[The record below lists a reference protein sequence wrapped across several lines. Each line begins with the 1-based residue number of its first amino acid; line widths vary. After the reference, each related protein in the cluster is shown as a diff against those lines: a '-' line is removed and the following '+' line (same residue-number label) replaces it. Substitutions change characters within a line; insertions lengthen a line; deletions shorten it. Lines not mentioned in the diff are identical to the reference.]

1 MAEGGIELGK
11 LAPGMAGGREILRP
25 SLAHALPHY
34 FPLAVF
40 PLAILAAMYGGW
52 WIAGPFVFLLLPD
65 MFDGVFGMETRNM
78 DPDETHDGQLLA
90 YDISVWLWALLWST
104 TLLFG
109 LWQILV
115 VGHLSL
121 WEIVLVALAL
131 TSVAQSVFIVGHE
144 LAHRSSAWERWVS
157 EFLLTSVAY
166 PHYALEHLYG
176 HHANACTPADP
187 GSAPKGLSFWR
198 YFPRDMLRGYANAW
212 HFSCTRLERRH
223 LPVWHY
229 TNPFWR
235 YGLGVGAWF
244 ALVYWMGGAWATLI
258 FAYLCVSVAVSLKTI
273 NYAQHYG
280 LQRIRLPGGR
290 FEPVQTWHSWS
301 FASRF
306 SNWLFYNIQRHSDH
320 HISATRH
327 FPLLQHRSEDE
338 SPQLPGSYV
347 KMAFL
352 VMAPKRWFRTM
363 DPLVDRWRAHF
374 YPHIKD
380 WSAYDS
386 RAFAA
391 RPNAFEA
398 IEEILGTAPR
408 LGAWINRAPMLL
420 DNLQKKEFTDLDL
433 PDGFGPD
440 AATEAAAR
448 RGLVRLYWT
457 HEFGVAEMSER
468 IADFPIHRPRD
479 AVEAARHWSNDQV
492 FQISLHTMRGNLS
505 PAEAGTA
512 LANVAEAAIA
522 AVLAAVEDTYARRH
536 AVRSAGSI
544 AVVALGDV
552 ASSEA
557 APGTSLDVLF
567 VYDGGPAEYYEALGK
582 RCHEELRALTYDS
595 LLFAPLPRRRHKQN
609 IHALADFADYH
620 QTSGLT
626 DELLDLTRARHLFT
640 SGDAGIEQRVAA
652 ARREALS
659 HGTVRDALL
668 AELRAAPANA
678 SEPPEPGLPSVRAMR
693 GGLQDIERAA
703 RWLQLA
709 HADELPDMPTAD
721 AAAVFQT
728 AATQGLAPHDAAER
742 LADAAKMWRSLQGI
756 MALVAQD
763 DFATETATPKTK
775 AAIARAGGMEDFDAL
790 DDAIRDTASRAASD
804 VKELL
809 A

>member
-1 MAEGGIELGK
+1 MATSSTDTSGLSLGTVGSGK
-11 LAPGMAGGREILRP
+11 ALEP
-25 SLAHALPHY
+25 SLGNALPHF
-34 FPLAVF
+34 FPLVVF
-40 PLAILAAMYGGW
+40 PLAMAAAMHGGW
-52 WIAGPFVFLLLPD
+52 WIAGPFVFLFLPD

-78 DPDETHDGQLLA
+78 DPDKTDDRQLLA
-90 YDISVWLWALLWST
+90 YDLAVWMWALLWPA

-115 VGHLSL
+115 VGHLAL
-121 WEIVLVALAL
+121 WEAVLVALAL
-131 TSVAQSVFIVGHE
+131 TGVAQSVFLVGHE
-144 LAHRSSAWERWVS
+144 LAHRSAAWERALS

-198 YFPRDMLRGYANAW
+198 YFPRDMIRGYANAW

-244 ALVYWMGGAWATLI
+244 ALVYWMGGAWALLI

-280 LQRIRLPGGR
+280 LQRVRLPGGR
-290 FEPVQTWHSWS
+290 FEPVQPWHSWS
-301 FASRF
+301 FASRL
-306 SNWLFYNIQRHSDH
+306 SNWLFYNIQRHADH

-327 FPLLQHRSEDE
+327 YPLLQHRSEDE

-363 DPLVDRWRAHF
+363 DPLVDRWRTQF

-457 HEFGVAEMSER
+457 REFGVAEMSER
-468 IADFPIHRPRD
+468 IADFPIHSPRD

-492 FQISLHTMRGNLS
+492 FQVGLHTMRGNLS
-505 PAEAGTA
+505 PAEAGIA
-512 LANVAEAAIA
+512 LANAAEAAVA
-522 AVLAAVEDTYARRH
+522 TVLEAVEDAYARRH
-536 AVRSAGSI
+536 AVRGTGSI
-544 AVVALGDV
+544 AVAALGDV

-557 APGTSLDVLF
+557 APGTGLDVVF

-582 RCHEELRALTYDS
+582 RCHEELRALTHDS
-595 LLFAPLPRRRHKQN
+595 LLFAPLPRRRHKRN
-609 IHALADFADYH
+609 THALADLASYH
-620 QTSGLT
+620 QTAGLT
-626 DELLDLTRARHLFT
+626 GELLDLTRTRRIFT
-640 SGDAGIEQRVAA
+640 SGDAGIEQRVAE
-652 ARREALS
+652 ARREALR
-659 HGTVRDALL
+659 HGAVRDALL

-678 SEPPEPGLPSVRAMR
+678 SGPPEPGLQSVRDMR
-693 GGLQDIERAA
+693 GGLQDVERAA

-709 HADELPDMPTAD
+709 HADEFPDMPTAG

-728 AATQGLAPHDAAER
+728 AAAQKLAPHDVAER
-742 LADAAKMWRSLQGI
+742 LADAARMWRSLQGI

-763 DFATETATPKTK
+763 DFAAETATPQTK
-775 AAIARAGGMEDFDAL
+775 AAIARASGMPSFAAL
-790 DDAIRDTASRAASD
+790 DDAIRDTASRTAAD
-804 VKELL
+804 IRMLL

>member
-1 MAEGGIELGK
+1 MATSSTGASGLSLGTIGSGK
-11 LAPGMAGGREILRP
+11 ALEP
-25 SLAHALPHY
+25 SLGNALPHF
-34 FPLAVF
+34 FPLVVF
-40 PLAILAAMYGGW
+40 PLAMAAVMYGGW

-65 MFDGVFGMETRNM
+65 MFDGIFGMNTRNM
-78 DPDETHDGQLLA
+78 DPDKTDDRQLLT
-90 YDISVWLWALLWST
+90 YDLAVWLWALLWPT

-115 VGHLSL
+115 VGHLAL
-121 WEIVLVALAL
+121 WEAVLAAVALAG
-131 TSVAQSVFIVGHE
+131 VAQSVFIAGHE
-144 LAHRSSAWERWVS
+144 LAHRSTVWEHALS
-157 EFLLTSVAY
+157 EILLTSVAY

-212 HFSCTRLERRH
+212 HFACTRLERRH

-244 ALVYWMGGAWATLI
+244 ALVYWMGDAWALLI
-258 FAYLCVSVAVSLKTI
+258 FVSLCINVAVSLKTI

-280 LQRIRLPGGR
+280 LQRVRLPGGR

-301 FASRF
+301 FDSRL
-306 SNWLFYNIQRHSDH
+306 SNWLFYNIQRHADH

-327 FPLLQHRSEDE
+327 YPLLQHRGTDE
-338 SPQLPGSYV
+338 APQLPGSYV

-352 VMAPKRWFRTM
+352 VIAPKHWFRTM
-363 DPLVDRWRAHF
+363 DPLVDRWRSHF

-398 IEEILGTAPR
+398 IEEILSTAPR

-420 DNLQKKEFTDLDL
+420 DNLQKKEFTNLDL

-440 AATEAAAR
+440 PTTEAAAR

-457 HEFGVAEMSER
+457 HEFGVAEMAER
-468 IADFPIHRPRD
+468 IADFPIHSPRD

-492 FQISLHTMRGNLS
+492 FQISLHAMRGNLS
-505 PAEAGTA
+505 PAEAGAA
-512 LANVAEAAIA
+512 LANAAKAAIA
-522 AVLAAVEDTYARRH
+522 AVLAAVEDAYARRH
-536 AVRSAGSI
+536 AARGTGSI

-552 ASSEA
+552 ASSEV
-557 APGTSLDVLF
+557 APGTGLDILF
-567 VYDGGPAEYYEALGK
+567 VYDDGPAEYYEALGK
-582 RCHEELRALTYDS
+582 RCHEELRALTHDS
-595 LLFAPLPRRRHKQN
+595 LLFAPLPRRRHKRN
-609 IHALADFADYH
+609 VHALADFADYH

-640 SGDAGIEQRVAA
+640 SGDAGIEQRVTA

-668 AELRAAPANA
+668 AELRTASANA
-678 SEPPEPGLPSVRAMR
+678 SEPPEPGLQSVRDMR
-693 GGLQDIERAA
+693 GGLQDVERAA

-728 AATQGLAPHDAAER
+728 AATQELVPHDAAER
-742 LADAAKMWRSLQGI
+742 LADAAKMWRSLHGI
-756 MALVAQD
+756 MTLVAQD
-763 DFATETATPKTK
+763 DFAAETATPQTK
-775 AAIARAGGMEDFDAL
+775 AAIARACGIASFAAL
-790 DDAIRDTASRAASD
+790 DDAIRDTASRAAAD
-804 VKELL
+804 TRTLL